1 MYVKEEELLSVT
13 DALDIVLDG
22 VEVLDLEYV
31 PLLDALYRVLAY
43 PVHAEDDLPPFS
55 NSSMDGYAVVAA
67 DLNEVRSDRP
77 VLLQV
82 SDDIAAGSISNT
94 IIESGTAARITTG
107 APLPTGADAVVP
119 VEYTNESWR
128 DRSRPLPKVI
138 EVRQAVNSGDYVRM
152 SGEDIRAGSVVL
164 SKGQVIRP
172 QEIGLL
178 ASLGHSQI
186 AVYRRPKVGILSTGD
201 ELIDIGEPLR
211 PGKIRNSNSLTQA
224 AQVALVN
231 AQPVMLGV
239 ARDSE
244 RSVRERLQKGLELGV
259 DLFVSSA
266 GVSVGAYDVVKSVL
280 EQDGKVKFWRVRMR
294 PGKPLTFAYYQDVPY
309 LGLPGNP
316 VSALVSFE
324 RFARPALLKMAGHK
338 KLDRPQITVKMVDSI
353 QSDGRES
360 YIRASVH
367 REDDGYLA
375 TTTGGQGSHMLST
388 LVKANALVIVPEG
401 IFSVEEGEYLS
412 AIMMDWPVTV
422 F

>member
-1 MYVKEEELLSVT
+1 MTEEEFLSVR

-22 VEVLDLEYV
+22 VKVLDAENV
-31 PLLDALYRVLAY
+31 PLLDALHRVLAR
-43 PVHAEDDLPPFS
+43 PVQAEDDLPPFP
-55 NSSMDGYAVVAA
+55 NSSMDGYAVIAA
-67 DLNEVRSDRP
+67 DLKEVRSGRP

-82 SDDIAAGSISNT
+82 TADIAAGNVSN
-94 IIESGTAARITTG
+94 IVVEPGTAARITTG
-107 APLPTGADAVVP
+107 APLPPGADAVVP
-119 VEYTNESWR
+119 VEFTNEAWR
-128 DRSRPLPKVI
+128 GRSRPLPKVI
-138 EVRQAVNSGDYVRM
+138 EVRQSVKPGDYVREA
-152 SGEDIRAGSVVL
+152 GEDIRAGTTVL
-164 SKGQVIRP
+164 SEGQVIRP

-178 ASLGHSQI
+178 ASLGYSQI
-186 AVYRRPKVGILSTGD
+186 AVYRRPKVGILATGD
-201 ELIDIGEPLR
+201 ELVEIEDPLR

-224 AQVALVN
+224 AQAVLVN

-239 ARDSE
+239 ASDSE

-266 GVSVGAYDVVKSVL
+266 GVSVGAYDVVKAVL

-294 PGKPLTFAYYQDVPY
+294 PGKPLTFAYYRDVPY

-324 RFARPALLKMAGHK
+324 RFARPALMKMAGHK
-338 KLDRPQITVKMVDSI
+338 KLDRPQINVKMIDSI

-360 YIRASVH
+360 YIRALVH
-367 REDDGYLA
+367 RDGDGYLA
-375 TTTGGQGSHMLST
+375 ATTGSQGSHMLSS

-401 IFSVEEGEYLS
+401 VYAVEEGDYLS
-412 AIMMDWPVTV
+412 AIMVDWPVTV